1 MFAFQQYQPKVLRSK
16 VEDPSVRASNTMAQ
30 AAGTYGRINPG
41 SKTVTK
47 GPGPS
52 VGGAAMAGI
61 SGFGAGAAMASS
73 SAGAAALGTAGAAI
87 APWAVGALAL
97 GAYLFS

>member
-1 MFAFQQYQPKVLRSK
+1 MFNFQRYQPRVLRSG
-16 VEDPSVRASNTMAQ
+16 VEDPSVKASNTMSQ
-30 AAGTYGRINPG
+30 AAGTYSRINPG
-41 SKTVTK
+41 TKSVTK

-73 SAGAAALGTAGAAI
+73 SAGAAALGPAGVAI